1 MQADKLKSKV
11 NTGESGF
18 HVLPDYY
25 NITVSTKKTYD
36 EKSLSIGITGHPCNH
51 SGGGSVS
58 AASSV
63 DATAITQQDGQ
74 CTGVVKDGN
83 GEPVIGASVFVKG
96 TRNGAVTDLDGR
108 FSLTGVKR
116 GSALHISY
124 VGYNDKDVVWDGSA
138 LNVILTDNERS
149 LNEVVVVGFGTQ
161 KKANLTGAVATIDA
175 KNLVSRPVNSA
186 VDAMQGMIPG
196 MNFSI
201 GSGGGALNSN
211 TRYNIRGTG
220 TIGAGSSVAPLVLID
235 GMEGDLNAINPQ
247 DIDNIS
253 VLKDAASSSIYGS
266 RAAGGVILVT
276 TKSGKAGKT
285 TVNYNNN
292 FRFNSPEN
300 MPHQLDSYNW
310 ALYMNAASIN
320 AGSGT
325 WFSDNKLADI
335 KKAQSDPTMRTMFA
349 NAQGRWEIWDANDL
363 LPIANHDWLRT
374 CFGNGF
380 SQEHNVSV
388 NGGTDRVHYYFSGN
402 FLNRRGLLKYGTDKR
417 NRYTITS
424 KVDAQITN
432 WAKLT
437 YNMRFARTDYN
448 QPTMLDDLYYHNMCR
463 YWPIIPVYDPNGH
476 FVVTG
481 SNPGDLVNG
490 GDTREQTDVNS
501 HQLSL
506 QLTPLNGL
514 VINAEFN
521 YSITN
526 YNQHV
531 DWQTTYGYDVNN
543 VPYVFNNPNNAVKEY
558 ARKTNYFNPN
568 IYADYSFTLANDHH
582 FKVMAGYQSEELHQR
597 WIQGQ
602 QSGIIANLPTLHTTA
617 TNPSVDGKYDEWA
630 TMGVFGRLNYD
641 YQSRYLVEG
650 NLRYDG
656 TSRFLKDNRW
666 VWSPSFSLG
675 WNIARE
681 NFWKPIEQYINLL
694 KFRFSWGKLGNQN
707 TDSWYPFYST
717 VGYSNQA
724 GTWLVGGKKQNISSM
739 PALVSSTLTW
749 EKNRTINYGV
759 DWGAF
764 NNRLTGSF
772 ELFSRKTY
780 DMVGP
785 APELPAILGTDAP
798 KVNNLDMISRGFD
811 LQISWRDRIK
821 DFNYGVILTM
831 TDGRVKIDKYPN
843 PSKTLSMY
851 YKGAY
856 LGDIW
861 GYTTVGIAKTDEEM
875 AEHLKKAD
883 QSAIGSNWAAGD
895 IMYADLDGDGKVNGG
910 EGTADKSGDRRI
922 IGNSTPRYN
931 FGLNLTAAWKGFD
944 LKVFFQGT
952 LKRDYAPGASDA
964 VFWGAC
970 GIGKWQATGF
980 KQHLDFFRSDPND
993 PLGQNLDSYYPRAN
1007 WNGGRNNQTQTKYL
1021 QNAAYCRLKN
1031 LTIGYTIPQNITRR
1045 FYVQNLRV
1053 FFSAENLFTI
1063 TSFTKLGD
1071 PEIIDASGWGFSKA
1085 YPLTRNFAF
1094 GLSVTL

>member
-1 MQADKLKSKV
+1 MSKSFYQVKMLALCSTLFLGGAFAVPSVATVV
-11 NTGESGF
+11 N
-18 HVLPDYY
+18 
-25 NITVSTKKTYD
+25 VS
-36 EKSLSIGITGHPCNH
+36 
-51 SGGGSVS
+51 
-58 AASSV
+58 
-63 DATAITQQDGQ
+63 QQNGQ
-74 CTGVVKDGN
+74 CTGVVKDAS
-83 GEPVIGASVFVKG
+83 GEPVIGATVVVKG
-96 TRNGAVTDLDGR
+96 QRGGAVTDIDGR
-108 FSLTGVKR
+108 FVLSGVKK
-116 GSALHISY
+116 GSVIHITSI
-124 VGYNDKDVVWDGSA
+124 GFAEKDVVWNGGSVDVVMA
-138 LNVILTDNERS
+138 EDDKS

-161 KKANLTGAVATIDA
+161 KKVNLTGAVATIDS
-175 KNLVSRPVNSA
+175 KDLVSRPVNSVA
-186 VDAMQGMIPG
+186 DAMQGMIPG

-220 TIGAGSSVAPLVLID
+220 TIGAGSSVSPLVLID
-235 GMEGDLNAINPQ
+235 GMEGNLESVNPQ

-300 MPHQLDSYNW
+300 MPHMLDSYRW

-320 AGSGT
+320 GGSGT
-325 WFSDNKLADI
+325 WFSKEKLEQI
-335 KKAQSDPTMRTMFA
+335 KMAQSDPTMQTMFA
-349 NAQGRWEIWDANDL
+349 NPQGRWEIWDVNSL
-363 LPIANHDWLRT
+363 LPIANREWLRT
-374 CFGNGF
+374 TFGNGF

-388 NGGTDRVHYYFSGN
+388 NGGNERLRYYFSGN
-402 FLNRRGLLKYGTDKR
+402 FLQRKGLLKYGTDKR
-417 NRYTITS
+417 NRYTVTS
-424 KVDAQITN
+424 KVDAQITS
-432 WAKLT
+432 WAKLS
-437 YNMRFARTDYN
+437 YNMRFARTDYK
-448 QPTMLDDLYYHNMCR
+448 QPTMMNGLYYHNMCR
-463 YWPIIPVYDPNGH
+463 YWPIIPMYDPDGH

-481 SNPGDLVNG
+481 SNPGDLING
-490 GDTREQTDVNS
+490 GVTNDQTDVNS
-501 HQLSL
+501 HQLVL
-506 QLTPLNGL
+506 QLTPLKGL
-514 VINAEFN
+514 VINAELN

-531 DWQTTYGYDVNN
+531 DWQTTYGYDTNN
-543 VPYVFNNPNNAVKEY
+543 VPFVFNNPNNAVKEY
-558 ARKTNYFNPN
+558 AKKNNYFNPN
-568 IYADYSFTLANDHH
+568 IWAEYSFTLFNDHN
-582 FKVMAGYQSEELHQR
+582 FKIMGGYQSEEMRQR
-597 WIQGQ
+597 WFQGQ
-602 QSGIIANLPTLHTTA
+602 QFGIIANLPTLHTTA
-617 TNPSVDGKYDEWA
+617 TKPSVDGKNDEWA
-630 TMGVFGRLNYD
+630 TMGMFGRLNYD
-641 YQSRYLVEG
+641 YQGKYLVEG
-650 NLRYDG
+650 SLRYDG
-656 TSRFLKDNRW
+656 SSRFLRDNRW

-681 NFWKPIEQYINLL
+681 NFWKPIEQYVNLL

-717 VGYSNQA
+717 MGYSNQA
-724 GTWLVGGKKQNISSM
+724 GQWLVNGTKQNIASM

-749 EKNRTINYGV
+749 EKNRTTNFGI

-764 NNRLTGSF
+764 NNRLTGTL
-772 ELFSRKTY
+772 ELFTRKTY

-785 APELPAILGTDAP
+785 APELPAILGASAP
-798 KVNNLDMISRGFD
+798 KVNNLDMTSRGFD

-821 DFNYGVILTM
+821 DFNYGVSLTM
-831 TDGRVKIDKYPN
+831 TDSRIKIDKYPN
-843 PSKTLSMY
+843 PSKTLSQTY

-883 QSAIGSNWAAGD
+883 QSALGSGWAAGD

-910 EGTADKSGDRRI
+910 EGTADKPGDKRI

-952 LKRDYAPGASDA
+952 LKRDYAPGSGDA
-964 VFWGAC
+964 VFWGAG

-980 KQHLDFFRSDPND
+980 EQHLDYFRNDPND
-993 PLGQNLDSYYPRAN
+993 PLGLNLDSYYPRAN
-1007 WNGGRNNQTQTKYL
+1007 WNGNRNNQVQTRYL

-1063 TSFTKLGD
+1063 TSFTDLGD
-1071 PEIIDASGWGFSKA
+1071 PEIIDAGGWGFSKT
-1085 YPLTRNFAF
+1085 YPLTKNFAF
-1094 GLSVTL
+1094 GVSVTL

>member
-1 MQADKLKSKV
+1 MMKSHYQLGLLAILA
-11 NTGESGF
+11 T
-18 HVLPDYY
+18 
-25 NITVSTKKTYD
+25 IA
-36 EKSLSIGITGHPCNH
+36 
-51 SGGGSVS
+51 GGGSVS

-96 TRNGAVTDLDGR
+96 THNGAVTDLDGR

-124 VGYNDKDVVWDGSA
+124 VGYNDRDVVWDGSA
-138 LNVILTDNERS
+138 LNVILTDNEQS

-161 KKANLTGAVATIDA
+161 KKADLTGSVATIDA

-335 KKAQSDPTMRTMFA
+335 KKAQSDRTMRTMFA

-641 YQSRYLVEG
+641 YQGRYLVEG

-798 KVNNLDMISRGFD
+798 KVNNLDMTSRGFD

>member
-1 MQADKLKSKV
+1 MMKSHYQLGLLAILA
-11 NTGESGF
+11 T
-18 HVLPDYY
+18 
-25 NITVSTKKTYD
+25 IA
-36 EKSLSIGITGHPCNH
+36 
-51 SGGGSVS
+51 GGGSVS

-641 YQSRYLVEG
+641 YQGRYLVEG

-798 KVNNLDMISRGFD
+798 KVNNLDMTSRGFD

>member
-1 MQADKLKSKV
+1 MSKNFYQV
-11 NTGESGF
+11 R
-18 HVLPDYY
+18 LLALC
-25 NITVSTKKTYD
+25 ST
-36 EKSLSIGITGHPCNH
+36 LFL
-51 SGGGSVS
+51 GGVTLAVPSRAEV
-58 AASSV
+58 AKV
-63 DATAITQQDGQ
+63 DQQNGQ
-74 CTGVVKDGN
+74 CTGIVKDAS
-83 GEPVIGASVFVKG
+83 GEPIIGATVMVKG
-96 TRNGAVTDLDGR
+96 QRSGAITDVDGR
-108 FSLTGVKR
+108 FTLNGVKK
-116 GSALHISY
+116 GSVIHITSI
-124 VGYNDKDVVWDGSA
+124 GMADQDVVWNGSS
-138 LNVILTDNERS
+138 LNVVMSENENA

-161 KKANLTGAVATIDA
+161 KKVNLTGAVATIDS
-175 KNLVSRPVNSA
+175 KDLVSRPVNS
-186 VDAMQGMIPG
+186 VTDAMQGMIPG

-220 TIGAGSSVAPLVLID
+220 TIGAGSSVTPLILID
-235 GMEGDLNAINPQ
+235 GMEGDLESINPQ

-285 TVNYNNN
+285 TINYNNN

-300 MPHQLDSYNW
+300 MPHQMDSYTW

-320 AGSGT
+320 AGSGV
-325 WFSDNKLADI
+325 WFSDDKLAQI
-335 KKAQSDPTMRTMFA
+335 KAAQSDPTMTTMFA
-349 NAQGRWEIWDANDL
+349 NAQGRWEIWDNNDL
-363 LPIANHDWLRT
+363 LPIANRDWLRT

-388 NGGTDRVHYYFSGN
+388 NGGTERLRYYFSGN
-402 FLNRRGLLKYGTDKR
+402 FLQRDGLLKFGTDRR
-417 NRYTITS
+417 NRYTVTS

-432 WAKLT
+432 WAKLS
-437 YNMRFARTDYN
+437 YNMRFARTDYK
-448 QPTMLDDLYYHNMCR
+448 QPTMLDGLYYHNMCR
-463 YWPIIPVYDPNGH
+463 YWPIIPIYDPNGH
-476 FVVTG
+476 YVVTG
-481 SNPGDLVNG
+481 SNPGDLENG
-490 GDTREQTDVNS
+490 GLTNDQTDVNS
-501 HQLSL
+501 HQLVL
-506 QLTPLNGL
+506 QLTPIKGL
-514 VINAEFN
+514 VINAEMN

-543 VPYVFNNPNNAVKEY
+543 VAFVFNNPNNAVKEY
-558 ARKTNYFNPN
+558 AKKNNYFNPN
-568 IYADYSFTLANDHH
+568 IWAEYSFSLFDDHN
-582 FKVMAGYQSEELHQR
+582 FKIMGGYQSEEMRQR
-597 WIQGQ
+597 WFQGQ
-602 QSGIIANLPTLHTTA
+602 QFGIIANLPTLHTTA
-617 TNPSVDGKYDEWA
+617 SNPSVDGKNNEWA

-641 YQSRYLVEG
+641 YMGKYLFEG
-650 NLRYDG
+650 SLRYDG
-656 TSRFLKDNRW
+656 SSRFLRDHRW
-666 VWSPSFSLG
+666 NWSPSFSLG

-681 NFWKPIEQYINLL
+681 NFWKPIEKYVNLL

-717 VGYSNQA
+717 MVYSNLA
-724 GTWLVGGKKQNISSM
+724 GTWLVNGTKQNISSM
-739 PALVSSTLTW
+739 PALVSSSLTW
-749 EKNRTINYGV
+749 EKNRTINFGI

-764 NNRLTGSF
+764 NNRLTGTLEF
-772 ELFSRKTY
+772 FSRKTY

-785 APELPAILGTDAP
+785 APELPAILGTSAP
-798 KVNNLDMISRGFD
+798 KVNNLDMTSRGFD

-821 DFNYGVILTM
+821 DFDYGVMLTM
-831 TDGRVKIDKYPN
+831 TDSRVKIDKYPN
-843 PSKTLSMY
+843 PSKTLSQTY
-851 YKGAY
+851 YKVAY

-875 AEHLKKAD
+875 AEHLKTAD
-883 QSAIGSNWAAGD
+883 QSALGSNWAAGD

-910 EGTADKSGDRRI
+910 EGTADKPGDRKI

-952 LKRDYAPGASDA
+952 LKRDYAPGSGDA
-964 VFWGAC
+964 VFWGAS

-980 KQHLDFFRSDPND
+980 EDHLDYFRNDPND
-993 PLGQNLDSYYPRAN
+993 PLGVNLDSYYPRPN
-1007 WNGGRNNQTQTKYL
+1007 WNGGRNNQVQTKYL
-1021 QNAAYCRLKN
+1021 QNAAFCRLKN

-1063 TSFTKLGD
+1063 TSFTGLGD
-1071 PEIIDASGWGFSKA
+1071 PEIIDAGGWGFSKT
-1085 YPLTRNFAF
+1085 YPLTKNFAF
-1094 GLSVTL
+1094 GVSVTL

>member
-1 MQADKLKSKV
+1 MMKSHYQLGLLAILA
-11 NTGESGF
+11 T
-18 HVLPDYY
+18 
-25 NITVSTKKTYD
+25 IA
-36 EKSLSIGITGHPCNH
+36 
-51 SGGGSVS
+51 GGGSVS

-63 DATAITQQDGQ
+63 DAISITQQDGQ

-798 KVNNLDMISRGFD
+798 KVNNLDMTSRGFD

>member
-1 MQADKLKSKV
+1 M
-11 NTGESGF
+11 
-18 HVLPDYY
+18 
-25 NITVSTKKTYD
+25 
-36 EKSLSIGITGHPCNH
+36 
-51 SGGGSVS
+51 
-58 AASSV
+58 
-63 DATAITQQDGQ
+63 
-74 CTGVVKDGN
+74 
-83 GEPVIGASVFVKG
+83 VKG
-96 TRNGAVTDLDGR
+96 QRGGTITDIDGR
-108 FSLTGVKR
+108 FVLSGVKK
-116 GSALHISY
+116 GSVLHITSI
-124 VGYNDKDVVWDGSA
+124 GFADKDVVWNDAPVSVVMA
-138 LNVILTDNERS
+138 VDEKS

-161 KKANLTGAVATIDA
+161 KKVNLTGAVATIGA
-175 KNLVSRPVNSA
+175 KDLVSRPVNS
-186 VDAMQGMIPG
+186 VTDAMQGMIPG

-201 GSGGGALNSN
+201 GTGGGALNSN

-220 TIGAGSSVAPLVLID
+220 TIGAGSSVTPLVLID
-235 GMEGDLNAINPQ
+235 GMEGNLESVNPQ

-253 VLKDAASSSIYGS
+253 VLKDAASSAIYGS

-300 MPHQLDSYNW
+300 MPQQLDSYRW

-320 AGSGT
+320 GGSGT
-325 WFSDNKLADI
+325 WFSKEKLEQI
-335 KKAQSDPTMRTMFA
+335 KLAQSDPTMQTMFA
-349 NAQGRWEIWDANDL
+349 NPQGRWEIWDVNSL
-363 LPIANHDWLRT
+363 LPIANRDWLRST
-374 CFGNGF
+374 FGNGF

-388 NGGTDRVHYYFSGN
+388 NGGNERLRYYFSGN
-402 FLNRRGLLKYGTDKR
+402 FLQRDGLLKYGTDKR
-417 NRYTITS
+417 SRYTVTS
-424 KVDAQITN
+424 KVDAQITS
-432 WAKLT
+432 WAKLS
-437 YNMRFARTDYN
+437 YNMRFARTDYE
-448 QPTMLDDLYYHNMCR
+448 QPTMLDGLYYHNMCR
-463 YWPIIPVYDPNGH
+463 YWPIIPMYDPDGH

-490 GDTREQTDVNS
+490 GVTNDQTDVNS
-501 HQLSL
+501 HQLVL
-506 QLTPLNGL
+506 QLTPIKGL
-514 VINAEFN
+514 VINAELN

-531 DWQTTYGYDVNN
+531 DWQTTYGYDTNN
-543 VPYVFNNPNNAVKEY
+543 VPFVFNNSNNAVKEY
-558 ARKTNYFNPN
+558 AKKNNYFNPN
-568 IYADYSFTLANDHH
+568 IWAEYSFTLFNDHN
-582 FKVMAGYQSEELHQR
+582 FKIMGGYQSEEMRQR
-597 WIQGQ
+597 WFQGQ
-602 QSGIIANLPTLHTTA
+602 QFGIIANLPTLHTTA
-617 TNPSVDGKYDEWA
+617 LKPTVDGKNDEWA
-630 TMGVFGRLNYD
+630 TMGMFGRLNYD
-641 YQSRYLVEG
+641 YQGKYLVEG
-650 NLRYDG
+650 SLRYDG
-656 TSRFLKDNRW
+656 SSRFLRDNRW

-681 NFWKPIEQYINLL
+681 SFWKPIEQYVNLL

-717 VGYSNQA
+717 MGYSNQA
-724 GTWLVGGKKQNISSM
+724 GEWLVNGTKPNISSM

-749 EKNRTINYGV
+749 EKNRTTNFGI

-764 NNRLTGSF
+764 NNRLTGTL
-772 ELFSRKTY
+772 ELFTRKTY

-785 APELPAILGTDAP
+785 APELPAILGTSAP
-798 KVNNLDMISRGFD
+798 KVNNLDMTSRGFD

-821 DFNYGVILTM
+821 DFDYGVSLTM
-831 TDGRVKIDKYPN
+831 TDSRIKIDKYPN
-843 PSKTLSMY
+843 PSKTISQTY
-851 YKGAY
+851 YQGAY

-883 QSAIGSNWAAGD
+883 QSALGSNWAAGD

-910 EGTADKSGDRRI
+910 EGTADKPGDKRI

-952 LKRDYAPGASDA
+952 LKRDYAPGSGDA
-964 VFWGAC
+964 VFWGAS

-980 KQHLDFFRSDPND
+980 EQHLDYFRDDPKD
-993 PLGQNLDSYYPRAN
+993 PLGLNLDSYYPRAN
-1007 WNGGRNNQTQTKYL
+1007 WTGWRNNQVQTKYL

-1071 PEIIDASGWGFSKA
+1071 PEIIDANNPWGFSKT
-1085 YPLTRNFAF
+1085 YPLTKNFAF

>member
-1 MQADKLKSKV
+1 MKSHYQLGLLAILA
-11 NTGESGF
+11 T
-18 HVLPDYY
+18 
-25 NITVSTKKTYD
+25 IA
-36 EKSLSIGITGHPCNH
+36 
-51 SGGGSVS
+51 GGGSVS

-641 YQSRYLVEG
+641 YQGRYLVEG

-798 KVNNLDMISRGFD
+798 KVNNLDMTSRGFD

-821 DFNYGVILTM
+821 GFNYGVILTM

-895 IMYADLDGDGKVNGG
+895 IMYADLDGDRKVNGG
-910 EGTADKSGDRRI
+910 EGTADKPGDRRI

-1031 LTIGYTIPQNITRR
+1031 LTIGYTIPQNITRH

>member
-1 MQADKLKSKV
+1 M
-11 NTGESGF
+11 
-18 HVLPDYY
+18 
-25 NITVSTKKTYD
+25 
-36 EKSLSIGITGHPCNH
+36 
-51 SGGGSVS
+51 
-58 AASSV
+58 
-63 DATAITQQDGQ
+63 DAISITQQDGQ

-285 TVNYNNN
+285 IVNYNNN

-325 WFSDNKLADI
+325 WFSDNKLVDI

-641 YQSRYLVEG
+641 YQGRYLVEG

-656 TSRFLKDNRW
+656 TSRFFKDNRW

-798 KVNNLDMISRGFD
+798 KVNNLDMTSRGFD

-861 GYTTVGIAKTDEEM
+861 GYTTMGIAKTDEEM

-910 EGTADKSGDRRI
+910 EGTADKPGDRRI

>member
-1 MQADKLKSKV
+1 MMKSHYQLGLLAILA
-11 NTGESGF
+11 T
-18 HVLPDYY
+18 
-25 NITVSTKKTYD
+25 IA
-36 EKSLSIGITGHPCNH
+36 
-51 SGGGSVS
+51 GGGSVS

-63 DATAITQQDGQ
+63 DAISITQQDGQ

-175 KNLVSRPVNSA
+175 KNLVSRPINSA

-641 YQSRYLVEG
+641 YQGRYLVEG

-798 KVNNLDMISRGFD
+798 KVNNLDMTSRGFD

-1031 LTIGYTIPQNITRR
+1031 LTIGYTIPQDITRR

>member
-1 MQADKLKSKV
+1 MQ
-11 NTGESGF
+11 
-18 HVLPDYY
+18 P
-25 NITVSTKKTYD
+25 
-36 EKSLSIGITGHPCNH
+36 
-51 SGGGSVS
+51 GGGSVS

-63 DATAITQQDGQ
+63 DAISITQQDGQ

-108 FSLTGVKR
+108 FSLTGIKR

-175 KNLVSRPVNSA
+175 KNLVSRPINSA

-641 YQSRYLVEG
+641 YQGRYLVEG

-798 KVNNLDMISRGFD
+798 KVNNLDMTSRGFD

-910 EGTADKSGDRRI
+910 EGTADKPGDRRI

-1007 WNGGRNNQTQTKYL
+1007 WNGSRNNQTQTKYL

>member
-1 MQADKLKSKV
+1 MMKSHYQLGLLAILA
-11 NTGESGF
+11 T
-18 HVLPDYY
+18 
-25 NITVSTKKTYD
+25 IA
-36 EKSLSIGITGHPCNH
+36 
-51 SGGGSVS
+51 GGGSVS

-124 VGYNDKDVVWDGSA
+124 VGYNDRDVVWDGSA

-186 VDAMQGMIPG
+186 IDAMQGMIPG

-641 YQSRYLVEG
+641 YQGRYLVEG

-798 KVNNLDMISRGFD
+798 KVNNLDMTSRGFD

>member
-1 MQADKLKSKV
+1 MSKSFYQVKLLALCSTLFLGGVSFAIPSMASVV
-11 NTGESGF
+11 N
-18 HVLPDYY
+18 
-25 NITVSTKKTYD
+25 
-36 EKSLSIGITGHPCNH
+36 
-51 SGGGSVS
+51 
-58 AASSV
+58 V
-63 DATAITQQDGQ
+63 DQQTGQ
-74 CTGVVKDGN
+74 CTGVVKDAS
-83 GEPVIGASVFVKG
+83 GEPLIGATVVVKG
-96 TRNGAVTDLDGR
+96 QRGGTITDIDGR
-108 FSLTGVKR
+108 FVLSGVKK
-116 GSALHISY
+116 GSVLHITSI
-124 VGYNDKDVVWDGSA
+124 GFADKDVVWNDAPLSVVMA
-138 LNVILTDNERS
+138 VDEKS

-161 KKANLTGAVATIDA
+161 KKVNLTGAVATIGA
-175 KNLVSRPVNSA
+175 KDLVSRPVNS
-186 VDAMQGMIPG
+186 VTDAMQGMIPG

-220 TIGAGSSVAPLVLID
+220 TIGAGSSVTPLVLID
-235 GMEGDLNAINPQ
+235 GMEGNLESVNPQ

-253 VLKDAASSSIYGS
+253 VLKDAASSAIYGS

-300 MPHQLDSYNW
+300 MPQQLDSYRW

-320 AGSGT
+320 GGSGT
-325 WFSDNKLADI
+325 WFSKEKLEQI
-335 KKAQSDPTMRTMFA
+335 KLAQSDPTMQTMFA
-349 NAQGRWEIWDANDL
+349 NPQGRWEIWDVNSL
-363 LPIANHDWLRT
+363 LPIANCDWLRST
-374 CFGNGF
+374 FGNGF

-388 NGGTDRVHYYFSGN
+388 NGGNERLRYYFSGN
-402 FLNRRGLLKYGTDKR
+402 FLQRDGLLKYGTDKR
-417 NRYTITS
+417 SRYTVTS
-424 KVDAQITN
+424 KVDAQITS
-432 WAKLT
+432 WAKLS
-437 YNMRFARTDYN
+437 YNMRFARTDYE
-448 QPTMLDDLYYHNMCR
+448 QPTMMDGLYYHNMCR
-463 YWPIIPVYDPNGH
+463 YWPIIPMYDPDGH

-490 GDTREQTDVNS
+490 GVTNDQTDVNS
-501 HQLSL
+501 HQLVL
-506 QLTPLNGL
+506 QLTPVKGL
-514 VINAEFN
+514 VINAELN

-531 DWQTTYGYDVNN
+531 DWQTTYGYDTNN
-543 VPYVFNNPNNAVKEY
+543 VPFVFNNSNNAVKEY
-558 ARKTNYFNPN
+558 AKKNNYFNPN
-568 IYADYSFTLANDHH
+568 IWAEYSFTLFNDHN
-582 FKVMAGYQSEELHQR
+582 FKIMGGYQSEEMRQR
-597 WIQGQ
+597 WFQGQ
-602 QSGIIANLPTLHTTA
+602 QFGIIANLPTLHTTA
-617 TNPSVDGKYDEWA
+617 LKPTVDGKNDEWA
-630 TMGVFGRLNYD
+630 TMGMFGRLNYD
-641 YQSRYLVEG
+641 YQGKYLVEG
-650 NLRYDG
+650 SLRYDG
-656 TSRFLKDNRW
+656 SSRFLRDNRW

-681 NFWKPIEQYINLL
+681 SFWKPIEQYVNLL

-717 VGYSNQA
+717 MGYSNQA
-724 GTWLVGGKKQNISSM
+724 GEWLVNGTKPNISSM

-749 EKNRTINYGV
+749 EKNRTTNFGI

-764 NNRLTGSF
+764 NNRLTGTL

-785 APELPAILGTDAP
+785 APELPAILGTSAP
-798 KVNNLDMISRGFD
+798 KVNNLDMTSRGFD

-821 DFNYGVILTM
+821 DFDYGVSLTM
-831 TDGRVKIDKYPN
+831 TDSRIKIDKYPN
-843 PSKTLSMY
+843 PSKTISQTY
-851 YKGAY
+851 YQGAY

-883 QSAIGSNWAAGD
+883 QSALGSNWAAGD

-910 EGTADKSGDRRI
+910 EGTADKPGDKRI

-952 LKRDYAPGASDA
+952 LKRDYAPGSGDA
-964 VFWGAC
+964 VFWGAS
-970 GIGKWQATGF
+970 GISKWQATGF
-980 KQHLDFFRSDPND
+980 EQHLDYFRDDPKD
-993 PLGQNLDSYYPRAN
+993 PLGLNLDSYYPRAN
-1007 WNGGRNNQTQTKYL
+1007 WNGGRNNQVQTKYL

-1071 PEIIDASGWGFSKA
+1071 PEIIDANDAWGLSKT
-1085 YPLTRNFAF
+1085 YPLTKNFAF
-1094 GLSVTL
+1094 GVSVTL

>member
-1 MQADKLKSKV
+1 M
-11 NTGESGF
+11 
-18 HVLPDYY
+18 
-25 NITVSTKKTYD
+25 
-36 EKSLSIGITGHPCNH
+36 
-51 SGGGSVS
+51 
-58 AASSV
+58 
-63 DATAITQQDGQ
+63 DAISITQQDGQ

-161 KKANLTGAVATIDA
+161 KKADLTGSVATIDA

-463 YWPIIPVYDPNGH
+463 YWPIIPIYDPNGH

-641 YQSRYLVEG
+641 YQGRYLVEG

-798 KVNNLDMISRGFD
+798 KVNNLDMTSRGFD

-1031 LTIGYTIPQNITRR
+1031 LTIGYTIPQDITRR

>member
-1 MQADKLKSKV
+1 MMKSHYQLGLLAILA
-11 NTGESGF
+11 T
-18 HVLPDYY
+18 
-25 NITVSTKKTYD
+25 IA
-36 EKSLSIGITGHPCNH
+36 
-51 SGGGSVS
+51 GGGRVS

-63 DATAITQQDGQ
+63 DAISITQQDGQ

-161 KKANLTGAVATIDA
+161 KKADLTGSVATIDA

-641 YQSRYLVEG
+641 YQGRYLVEG

-798 KVNNLDMISRGFD
+798 KVNNLDMTSRGFD

-910 EGTADKSGDRRI
+910 EGTADKPGDRRI

>member
-1 MQADKLKSKV
+1 M
-11 NTGESGF
+11 
-18 HVLPDYY
+18 
-25 NITVSTKKTYD
+25 
-36 EKSLSIGITGHPCNH
+36 
-51 SGGGSVS
+51 
-58 AASSV
+58 

-531 DWQTTYGYDVNN
+531 DWQTTYGYDVNK

-641 YQSRYLVEG
+641 YQGRYLVEG

-798 KVNNLDMISRGFD
+798 KVNNLDMTSRGFD

>member
-1 MQADKLKSKV
+1 MMKSHYQLGLLAILA
-11 NTGESGF
+11 T
-18 HVLPDYY
+18 
-25 NITVSTKKTYD
+25 IA
-36 EKSLSIGITGHPCNH
+36 
-51 SGGGSVS
+51 GGGSVS

-63 DATAITQQDGQ
+63 DAISITQQDGQ

-175 KNLVSRPVNSA
+175 KNLVSRPINSA

-641 YQSRYLVEG
+641 YQGRYLVEG

-798 KVNNLDMISRGFD
+798 KVNNLDMTSRGFD

>member
-1 MQADKLKSKV
+1 M
-11 NTGESGF
+11 
-18 HVLPDYY
+18 
-25 NITVSTKKTYD
+25 
-36 EKSLSIGITGHPCNH
+36 
-51 SGGGSVS
+51 
-58 AASSV
+58 
-63 DATAITQQDGQ
+63 
-74 CTGVVKDGN
+74 
-83 GEPVIGASVFVKG
+83 VKG
-96 TRNGAVTDLDGR
+96 QRGGTITDIDGR
-108 FSLTGVKR
+108 FVLSGVKK
-116 GSALHISY
+116 GSVLHITSI
-124 VGYNDKDVVWDGSA
+124 GFADKDVVWNDAPVSVVMA
-138 LNVILTDNERS
+138 VDEKS

-161 KKANLTGAVATIDA
+161 KKVNLTGAVATIGA
-175 KNLVSRPVNSA
+175 KDLVSRPVNS
-186 VDAMQGMIPG
+186 VTDAMQGMIPG

-201 GSGGGALNSN
+201 GTGGGALNSN

-220 TIGAGSSVAPLVLID
+220 TIGAGSSVTPLVLID
-235 GMEGDLNAINPQ
+235 GMEGNLESVNPQ

-253 VLKDAASSSIYGS
+253 VLKDAASSAIYGS

-300 MPHQLDSYNW
+300 MPQQLDSYRW

-320 AGSGT
+320 GGSGT
-325 WFSDNKLADI
+325 WFSKEKLEQI
-335 KKAQSDPTMRTMFA
+335 KLAQSDPTMQTMFA
-349 NAQGRWEIWDANDL
+349 NPQGRWEIWDANDL
-363 LPIANHDWLRT
+363 LPIANRDWLRST
-374 CFGNGF
+374 FGNGF

-388 NGGTDRVHYYFSGN
+388 NGGNERLRYYFSGN
-402 FLNRRGLLKYGTDKR
+402 FLQRDGLLKYGTDKR
-417 NRYTITS
+417 SRYTVTS
-424 KVDAQITN
+424 KVDAQITS
-432 WAKLT
+432 WAKLS
-437 YNMRFARTDYN
+437 YNMRFARTDYE
-448 QPTMLDDLYYHNMCR
+448 QPTMLDGLYYHNMCR
-463 YWPIIPVYDPNGH
+463 YWPIIPMYDPDGH

-490 GDTREQTDVNS
+490 GVTNDQTDVNS
-501 HQLSL
+501 HQLVL
-506 QLTPLNGL
+506 QLTPIKGL
-514 VINAEFN
+514 VINAELN

-531 DWQTTYGYDVNN
+531 DWQTTYGYDTNN
-543 VPYVFNNPNNAVKEY
+543 VPFVFNNSNNAVKEY
-558 ARKTNYFNPN
+558 AKKNNYFNPN
-568 IYADYSFTLANDHH
+568 IWAEYSFTLFNDHN
-582 FKVMAGYQSEELHQR
+582 FKIMGGYQSEEMRQR
-597 WIQGQ
+597 WFQGQ
-602 QSGIIANLPTLHTTA
+602 QFGIIANLPTLHTTA
-617 TNPSVDGKYDEWA
+617 LKPTVDGKNDEWA
-630 TMGVFGRLNYD
+630 TMGMFGRLNYD
-641 YQSRYLVEG
+641 YQGKYLVEG
-650 NLRYDG
+650 SLRYDG
-656 TSRFLKDNRW
+656 SSRFLRDNRW

-681 NFWKPIEQYINLL
+681 SFWKPIEQYVNLL

-717 VGYSNQA
+717 MGYSNQA
-724 GTWLVGGKKQNISSM
+724 YEWLVNGTKPNISSM

-749 EKNRTINYGV
+749 EKNRTTNFGI

-764 NNRLTGSF
+764 NNRLTGTL
-772 ELFSRKTY
+772 ELFTRKTY

-785 APELPAILGTDAP
+785 APELPAILGTSAP
-798 KVNNLDMISRGFD
+798 KVNNLDMTSRGFD

-821 DFNYGVILTM
+821 DFDYGVSLTM
-831 TDGRVKIDKYPN
+831 TDSRIKIDKYPN
-843 PSKTLSMY
+843 PSKTISQTY
-851 YKGAY
+851 YQGAY

-883 QSAIGSNWAAGD
+883 QSALGSNWAAGD

-910 EGTADKSGDRRI
+910 EGTADKPGDKRI

-952 LKRDYAPGASDA
+952 LKRDYAPGSGDA
-964 VFWGAC
+964 VFWGAS

-980 KQHLDFFRSDPND
+980 EQHLDYFRDDPKD
-993 PLGQNLDSYYPRAN
+993 PLGLNLDSYYPRAN
-1007 WNGGRNNQTQTKYL
+1007 WTGWRNNQVQTKYL

-1071 PEIIDASGWGFSKA
+1071 PEIIDANNPWGFSKT
-1085 YPLTRNFAF
+1085 YPLTKNFAF

>member
-1 MQADKLKSKV
+1 MMKSHYQLGLLAILA
-11 NTGESGF
+11 T
-18 HVLPDYY
+18 
-25 NITVSTKKTYD
+25 IA
-36 EKSLSIGITGHPCNH
+36 
-51 SGGGSVS
+51 GGSVS

-124 VGYNDKDVVWDGSA
+124 VGYNDRDVVWDGSA
-138 LNVILTDNERS
+138 LNVILTDNEQS

-161 KKANLTGAVATIDA
+161 KKADLTGSVATIDA

-374 CFGNGF
+374 CFDNGF

-641 YQSRYLVEG
+641 YQGRYLVEG

-798 KVNNLDMISRGFD
+798 KVNNLDMTSRGFD

-910 EGTADKSGDRRI
+910 EGTADKPGDRRI

-1007 WNGGRNNQTQTKYL
+1007 WNSGRNNQTQTKYL

>member
-161 KKANLTGAVATIDA
+161 KKADLTGSVATIDA

-641 YQSRYLVEG
+641 YQGRYLVEG

-780 DMVGP
+780 DMIGP

-798 KVNNLDMISRGFD
+798 KVNNLDMTSRGFD

-895 IMYADLDGDGKVNGG
+895 IMYADLDGDRKVNGG
-910 EGTADKSGDRRI
+910 EGTADKPGDRRI

-1007 WNGGRNNQTQTKYL
+1007 WNSGRNNQTQTKYL

>member
-1 MQADKLKSKV
+1 M
-11 NTGESGF
+11 
-18 HVLPDYY
+18 
-25 NITVSTKKTYD
+25 
-36 EKSLSIGITGHPCNH
+36 
-51 SGGGSVS
+51 
-58 AASSV
+58 
-63 DATAITQQDGQ
+63 
-74 CTGVVKDGN
+74 
-83 GEPVIGASVFVKG
+83 VKG
-96 TRNGAVTDLDGR
+96 QRGGTITDIDGR
-108 FSLTGVKR
+108 FVLSGVKK
-116 GSALHISY
+116 GSVLHITSI
-124 VGYNDKDVVWDGSA
+124 GFADKDVVWNDAPVSVVMA
-138 LNVILTDNERS
+138 VDEKS

-161 KKANLTGAVATIDA
+161 KKVNLTGAVATIGA
-175 KNLVSRPVNSA
+175 KDLVSRPVNS
-186 VDAMQGMIPG
+186 VTDAMQGMIPG

-201 GSGGGALNSN
+201 GTGGGALNSN

-220 TIGAGSSVAPLVLID
+220 TIGAGSSVTPLVLID
-235 GMEGDLNAINPQ
+235 GMEGNLESVNPQ

-253 VLKDAASSSIYGS
+253 VLKDAASSAIYGS

-300 MPHQLDSYNW
+300 MPQQLDSYRW

-320 AGSGT
+320 GGSGT
-325 WFSDNKLADI
+325 WFSKEKLEQI
-335 KKAQSDPTMRTMFA
+335 KLAQSDPTMQTMFA
-349 NAQGRWEIWDANDL
+349 NPQGRWEIWDVNSL
-363 LPIANHDWLRT
+363 LPIANRDWLRST
-374 CFGNGF
+374 FGNGF

-388 NGGTDRVHYYFSGN
+388 NGGNERLRYYFSGN
-402 FLNRRGLLKYGTDKR
+402 FLQRDGLLKYGTDKR
-417 NRYTITS
+417 SRYTVTS
-424 KVDAQITN
+424 KVDAQITS
-432 WAKLT
+432 WAKLS
-437 YNMRFARTDYN
+437 YNMRFARTDYE
-448 QPTMLDDLYYHNMCR
+448 QPTMLDGLYYHNMCR
-463 YWPIIPVYDPNGH
+463 YWPIIPMYDPDGH

-490 GDTREQTDVNS
+490 GVTNDQTDVNS
-501 HQLSL
+501 HQLVL
-506 QLTPLNGL
+506 QLTPIKGL
-514 VINAEFN
+514 VINAELN

-531 DWQTTYGYDVNN
+531 DWQTTYGYDTNN
-543 VPYVFNNPNNAVKEY
+543 VPFVFNNSNNAVKEY
-558 ARKTNYFNPN
+558 AKKNNYFNPN
-568 IYADYSFTLANDHH
+568 IWAEYSFTLFNDHN
-582 FKVMAGYQSEELHQR
+582 FKIMGGYQSEEMRQR
-597 WIQGQ
+597 WFQGQ
-602 QSGIIANLPTLHTTA
+602 QFGIIANLPTLHTTA
-617 TNPSVDGKYDEWA
+617 LKPTVDGKNDEWA
-630 TMGVFGRLNYD
+630 TMGMFGRLNYD
-641 YQSRYLVEG
+641 YQGKYLVEG
-650 NLRYDG
+650 SLRYDG
-656 TSRFLKDNRW
+656 SSRFLRDNRW

-681 NFWKPIEQYINLL
+681 SFWKPIEQYVNLL

-717 VGYSNQA
+717 MGYSNQA
-724 GTWLVGGKKQNISSM
+724 GAWLVNGTKPNISSM

-749 EKNRTINYGV
+749 EKNRTTNFGI

-764 NNRLTGSF
+764 NNRLTGTL
-772 ELFSRKTY
+772 ELFTRKTY

-785 APELPAILGTDAP
+785 APELPAILGTSAP
-798 KVNNLDMISRGFD
+798 KVNNLDMTSRGFD

-821 DFNYGVILTM
+821 DFDYGVSLTM
-831 TDGRVKIDKYPN
+831 TDSRIKIDKYPN
-843 PSKTLSMY
+843 PSKTISQTY
-851 YKGAY
+851 YQGAY

-883 QSAIGSNWAAGD
+883 QSALGSNWAAGD

-910 EGTADKSGDRRI
+910 EGTADKPGDKRI

-952 LKRDYAPGASDA
+952 LKRDYAPGSGDA
-964 VFWGAC
+964 VFWGAS

-980 KQHLDFFRSDPND
+980 EQHLDYFRDDPKD
-993 PLGQNLDSYYPRAN
+993 PLGLNLDSYYPRAN
-1007 WNGGRNNQTQTKYL
+1007 WTGWRNNQVQTKYL

-1071 PEIIDASGWGFSKA
+1071 PEIIDANNPWGFSKT
-1085 YPLTRNFAF
+1085 YPLTKNFAF

>member
-1 MQADKLKSKV
+1 MSKSFYQVKMLALCSTLFLGGVSFAIPSMASVV
-11 NTGESGF
+11 N
-18 HVLPDYY
+18 
-25 NITVSTKKTYD
+25 
-36 EKSLSIGITGHPCNH
+36 
-51 SGGGSVS
+51 
-58 AASSV
+58 V
-63 DATAITQQDGQ
+63 DQQTGQ
-74 CTGVVKDGN
+74 CTGVVKDAS
-83 GEPVIGASVFVKG
+83 GEPLIGATVVVKG
-96 TRNGAVTDLDGR
+96 QRGGTITDIDGR
-108 FSLTGVKR
+108 FVLSGVKK
-116 GSALHISY
+116 GSVLHITSI
-124 VGYNDKDVVWDGSA
+124 GFADKDVVWNDAPLSVVMA
-138 LNVILTDNERS
+138 VDEKS

-161 KKANLTGAVATIDA
+161 KKVNLTGAVATIGA
-175 KNLVSRPVNSA
+175 KDLVSRPVNS
-186 VDAMQGMIPG
+186 VTDAMQGMIPG

-220 TIGAGSSVAPLVLID
+220 TIGAGSSVTPLVLID
-235 GMEGDLNAINPQ
+235 GMEGNLESVNPQ

-253 VLKDAASSSIYGS
+253 VLKDAASSAIYGS

-300 MPHQLDSYNW
+300 MPHQLDSYRW

-320 AGSGT
+320 GGSGT
-325 WFSDNKLADI
+325 WFSKEKLEQI
-335 KKAQSDPTMRTMFA
+335 KLAQSDPTMQTMFA
-349 NAQGRWEIWDANDL
+349 NPQGRWEIWDVNSL
-363 LPIANHDWLRT
+363 LPIANRDWLRST
-374 CFGNGF
+374 FGNGF

-388 NGGTDRVHYYFSGN
+388 NGGNERLRYYFSGN
-402 FLNRRGLLKYGTDKR
+402 FLQRDGLLKYGTDKR
-417 NRYTITS
+417 NRYTVTS
-424 KVDAQITN
+424 KVDAQITS
-432 WAKLT
+432 WAKLS
-437 YNMRFARTDYN
+437 YNMRFARTDYE
-448 QPTMLDDLYYHNMCR
+448 QPTMMDGLYYHNMCR
-463 YWPIIPVYDPNGH
+463 YWPIIPMYDPDGH

-490 GDTREQTDVNS
+490 GVTNDQTDVNS
-501 HQLSL
+501 HQLVL
-506 QLTPLNGL
+506 QLTPIKGL
-514 VINAEFN
+514 VINAELN

-531 DWQTTYGYDVNN
+531 DWQTTYGYDTNN
-543 VPYVFNNPNNAVKEY
+543 VPFVFNNSNNAVKEY
-558 ARKTNYFNPN
+558 AKKNNYFNPN
-568 IYADYSFTLANDHH
+568 IWAEYSFTLFNDHN
-582 FKVMAGYQSEELHQR
+582 FKIMGGYQSEEMRQR
-597 WIQGQ
+597 WFQGQ
-602 QSGIIANLPTLHTTA
+602 QFGIIANLPTLHTTA
-617 TNPSVDGKYDEWA
+617 LKPTVDGKNDEWA

-641 YQSRYLVEG
+641 YQGKYLVEG
-650 NLRYDG
+650 SLRYDG
-656 TSRFLKDNRW
+656 SSRFLRDNRW

-681 NFWKPIEQYINLL
+681 SFWKPIEQYVNLL

-717 VGYSNQA
+717 MGYSNQK
-724 GTWLVGGKKQNISSM
+724 GEWLVNGTKPNIASM

-749 EKNRTINYGV
+749 EKNRTTNFGI

-764 NNRLTGSF
+764 NNRLTGTL

-785 APELPAILGTDAP
+785 APELPAILGTSAP
-798 KVNNLDMISRGFD
+798 KVNNLDMTSRGFD

-821 DFNYGVILTM
+821 DFDYGVSLTM
-831 TDGRVKIDKYPN
+831 TDSRIKIDKYPN
-843 PSKTLSMY
+843 PSKTISQTY
-851 YKGAY
+851 YQGAY

-875 AEHLKKAD
+875 ADHLKKAD
-883 QSAIGSNWAAGD
+883 QSALGSNWAAGD

-910 EGTADKSGDRRI
+910 EGTADKPGDKRI

-952 LKRDYAPGASDA
+952 LKRDYAPGSGDA
-964 VFWGAC
+964 VFWGAG

-980 KQHLDFFRSDPND
+980 EQHLDYFRNDPND
-993 PLGQNLDSYYPRAN
+993 PLGLNLDSYYPRAN
-1007 WNGGRNNQTQTKYL
+1007 WNGGRNNQVQTKYL

-1071 PEIIDASGWGFSKA
+1071 PEIIDAGGWGFSKT
-1085 YPLTRNFAF
+1085 YPLTKNFAF

>member
-1 MQADKLKSKV
+1 MSKSFYQVKMLALYSTLFLGGVSFAIPSMASVV
-11 NTGESGF
+11 N
-18 HVLPDYY
+18 
-25 NITVSTKKTYD
+25 
-36 EKSLSIGITGHPCNH
+36 
-51 SGGGSVS
+51 
-58 AASSV
+58 V
-63 DATAITQQDGQ
+63 DQQTGQ
-74 CTGVVKDGN
+74 CTGVVKDAS
-83 GEPVIGASVFVKG
+83 GEPLIGATVVVKG
-96 TRNGAVTDLDGR
+96 QRGGTITDIDGR
-108 FSLTGVKR
+108 FVLSGVKK
-116 GSALHISY
+116 GSVLHITSI
-124 VGYNDKDVVWDGSA
+124 GFADKDVVWNDAPLSVVMA
-138 LNVILTDNERS
+138 VDEKS

-161 KKANLTGAVATIDA
+161 KKVNLTGAVATIGA
-175 KNLVSRPVNSA
+175 KDLVSRPVNS
-186 VDAMQGMIPG
+186 VTDAMQGMIPG

-220 TIGAGSSVAPLVLID
+220 TIGAGSSVTPLVLID
-235 GMEGDLNAINPQ
+235 GMEGNLESVNPQ

-253 VLKDAASSSIYGS
+253 VLKDAASSAIYGS

-300 MPHQLDSYNW
+300 MPHQLDSYRW

-325 WFSDNKLADI
+325 WFSENKLEQI
-335 KKAQSDPTMRTMFA
+335 KKAQSDPTMQTMFA
-349 NAQGRWEIWDANDL
+349 NPQGRWEIWDANDL
-363 LPIANHDWLRT
+363 LPIANRDWLRT
-374 CFGNGF
+374 TFGNGF

-388 NGGTDRVHYYFSGN
+388 NGGNERLRYYFSGN
-402 FLNRRGLLKYGTDKR
+402 FLQRDGLLKYGTDKR
-417 NRYTITS
+417 SRYTVTS
-424 KVDAQITN
+424 KVDAQITS
-432 WAKLT
+432 WAKLS
-437 YNMRFARTDYN
+437 YNMRFARTDYE
-448 QPTMLDDLYYHNMCR
+448 QPTMMDGLYYHNMCR
-463 YWPIIPVYDPNGH
+463 YWPIIPMYDPNGH
-476 FVVTG
+476 FVVTD

-490 GDTREQTDVNS
+490 GVTNDQTDVNS
-501 HQLSL
+501 HQLVL
-506 QLTPLNGL
+506 QLTPVKGL
-514 VINAEFN
+514 VINAELN

-526 YNQHV
+526 YNQHT
-531 DWQTTYGYDVNN
+531 DWLTTYGYDVNN
-543 VPYVFNNPNNAVKEY
+543 VPFVFNNPNNAVKEY
-558 ARKTNYFNPN
+558 ASKNNYFNPN
-568 IYADYSFTLANDHH
+568 IWAEYSFTLFNDHN
-582 FKVMAGYQSEELHQR
+582 FKIMGGYQSEEMRQR
-597 WIQGQ
+597 WFQGQ
-602 QSGIIANLPTLHTTA
+602 QFGIIANLPTLHTTA
-617 TNPSVDGKYDEWA
+617 LKPTVDGKNDEWA
-630 TMGVFGRLNYD
+630 TMGMFGRLNYD
-641 YQSRYLVEG
+641 YQGKYLVEG
-650 NLRYDG
+650 SLRYDG
-656 TSRFLKDNRW
+656 SSRFLRDNRW

-681 NFWKPIEQYINLL
+681 SFWKPIEQYVNLL

-717 VGYSNQA
+717 MGYSNQA
-724 GTWLVGGKKQNISSM
+724 GTWLVNGTKPNIASM

-749 EKNRTINYGV
+749 EKNRTTNFGI

-764 NNRLTGSF
+764 NNRLTGTL

-785 APELPAILGTDAP
+785 APELPAILGTSAP
-798 KVNNLDMISRGFD
+798 KVNNLDMTSRGFD

-821 DFNYGVILTM
+821 DFDYGVSLTM
-831 TDGRVKIDKYPN
+831 TDSRIKIDKYPN
-843 PSKTLSMY
+843 PSKTISQTY
-851 YKGAY
+851 YQGAY

-875 AEHLKKAD
+875 ADHLKKAD
-883 QSAIGSNWAAGD
+883 QSALGSNWAAGD

-910 EGTADKSGDRRI
+910 EGTADKPGDKRI

-952 LKRDYAPGASDA
+952 LKRDYAPGSGDA
-964 VFWGAC
+964 VFWGAS
-970 GIGKWQATGF
+970 GISKWQATGF
-980 KQHLDFFRSDPND
+980 EQHLDYFRDDSKD
-993 PLGQNLDSYYPRAN
+993 PLGLNLDSYYPRAN
-1007 WNGGRNNQTQTKYL
+1007 WNGGRNNQVQTKYL

-1071 PEIIDASGWGFSKA
+1071 PEIIDANNPWGFSKT
-1085 YPLTRNFAF
+1085 YPLTKNFAF

>member
-1 MQADKLKSKV
+1 MKSHYQLGLLAILA
-11 NTGESGF
+11 T
-18 HVLPDYY
+18 
-25 NITVSTKKTYD
+25 IA
-36 EKSLSIGITGHPCNH
+36 
-51 SGGGSVS
+51 GGGSVS

-96 TRNGAVTDLDGR
+96 THNGAVTDLDGR

-124 VGYNDKDVVWDGSA
+124 VGYNDRDVVWDGSA
-138 LNVILTDNERS
+138 LNVILTDNEQS

-161 KKANLTGAVATIDA
+161 KKADLTGSVATIDA

-641 YQSRYLVEG
+641 YQGRYLVEG

-798 KVNNLDMISRGFD
+798 KVNNLDMTSRGFD

>member
-1 MQADKLKSKV
+1 M
-11 NTGESGF
+11 
-18 HVLPDYY
+18 
-25 NITVSTKKTYD
+25 
-36 EKSLSIGITGHPCNH
+36 
-51 SGGGSVS
+51 
-58 AASSV
+58 
-63 DATAITQQDGQ
+63 
-74 CTGVVKDGN
+74 VKDGN

-641 YQSRYLVEG
+641 YQGRYLVEG

-798 KVNNLDMISRGFD
+798 KVNNLDMTSRGFD

>member
-1 MQADKLKSKV
+1 MKSHYQLGLLAILA
-11 NTGESGF
+11 T
-18 HVLPDYY
+18 
-25 NITVSTKKTYD
+25 IA
-36 EKSLSIGITGHPCNH
+36 
-51 SGGGSVS
+51 GGGSVS

-531 DWQTTYGYDVNN
+531 DWQTTYGYDVNK

-630 TMGVFGRLNYD
+630 TIGVFGRLNYD
-641 YQSRYLVEG
+641 YQGRYLVEG

-798 KVNNLDMISRGFD
+798 KVNNLDMTSRGFD

>member
-1 MQADKLKSKV
+1 M
-11 NTGESGF
+11 
-18 HVLPDYY
+18 
-25 NITVSTKKTYD
+25 
-36 EKSLSIGITGHPCNH
+36 
-51 SGGGSVS
+51 
-58 AASSV
+58 
-63 DATAITQQDGQ
+63 
-74 CTGVVKDGN
+74 VKDGN

-175 KNLVSRPVNSA
+175 KNLVSRPINSA

-641 YQSRYLVEG
+641 YQGRYLVEG

-798 KVNNLDMISRGFD
+798 KVNNLDMTSRGFD

-1007 WNGGRNNQTQTKYL
+1007 WNSGRNNQTQTKYL

>member
-1 MQADKLKSKV
+1 MMKSHYQLGLLAILA
-11 NTGESGF
+11 T
-18 HVLPDYY
+18 
-25 NITVSTKKTYD
+25 IA
-36 EKSLSIGITGHPCNH
+36 
-51 SGGGSVS
+51 GGGSVF

-63 DATAITQQDGQ
+63 NETAITQQNGQ
-74 CTGVVKDGN
+74 CTGVVKDSN

-96 TRNGAVTDLDGR
+96 TRNGSVTDLDGR
-108 FSLTGVKR
+108 FSISGVKR
-116 GSALHISY
+116 GSTLHISY
-124 VGYNDKDVVWDGSA
+124 VGYNDQDVVWNGSA
-138 LNVILTDNERS
+138 LNVTMKDNEQS

-161 KKANLTGAVATIDA
+161 KKANLTGAVATIDS
-175 KNLVSRPVNSA
+175 KDLVSRPVNSA

-211 TRYNIRGTG
+211 TQYNIRGTG
-220 TIGAGSSVAPLVLID
+220 TIGAGSSVTPLVLID

-276 TKSGKAGKT
+276 TKSGKAGRT

-310 ALYMNAASIN
+310 ALYMNAASVN

-325 WFSDNKLADI
+325 WFSESKLEAI
-335 KKAQSDPTMRTMFA
+335 KKAQSDPTMQTMFA
-349 NAQGRWEIWDANDL
+349 NPQGRWEIWDANDL
-363 LPIANHDWLRT
+363 LPIANRDWLRT

-388 NGGTDRVHYYFSGN
+388 NGGNDRVHYYFSGN
-402 FLNRRGLLKYGTDKR
+402 FLNRKGLLKYGTDKR

-424 KVDAQITN
+424 KVDAAITS

-437 YNMRFARTDYN
+437 YNMRFTRTDYN
-448 QPTMLDDLYYHNMCR
+448 QPTMLDGLYYHNMCR

-481 SNPGDLVNG
+481 SNPGDLING

-506 QLTPLNGL
+506 QLTPLKGL
-514 VINAEFN
+514 VINAELN

-531 DWQTTYGYDVNN
+531 DWKTTYGYDVNN
-543 VPYVFNNPNNAVKEY
+543 VPYVFNNPNNAVREY

-568 IYADYSFTLANDHH
+568 IYAEYSFTLAQDHN
-582 FKVMAGYQSEELHQR
+582 FKVMGGYQSEELHQR

-602 QSGIIANLPTLHTTA
+602 QFGIIANLPTLHTTA

-641 YQSRYLVEG
+641 YQGKYLVEG

-666 VWSPSFSLG
+666 QWSPSFSLG

-681 NFWKPIEQYINLL
+681 NFWKPIEQYVNLL

-707 TDSWYPFYST
+707 TDSWYPFYPT
-717 VGYSNQA
+717 MGYSNQA
-724 GTWLVGGKKQNISSM
+724 GTWLVDGKKQNISSM

-749 EKNRTINYGV
+749 EKNRTVNYGV

-785 APELPAILGTDAP
+785 APELPAILGTAAP
-798 KVNNLDMISRGFD
+798 KVNNLDMVSHGFD

-821 DFNYGVILTM
+821 DFNYGVTLTM
-831 TDGRVKIDKYPN
+831 TDSRVKIDKYPN
-843 PSKTLSMY
+843 PSKSLNMY

-883 QSAIGSNWAAGD
+883 QSALGNNWAAGD

-910 EGTADKSGDRRI
+910 EGTADKPGDRRI

-952 LKRDYAPGASDA
+952 LKRDYAPGSGDA

-980 KQHLDFFRSDPND
+980 EQHLDFFRSDPND

-1007 WNGGRNNQTQTKYL
+1007 WGGGRNNQVQTKYL

-1071 PEIIDASGWGFSKA
+1071 PEIIDASGWGFSKT
-1085 YPLTRNFAF
+1085 YPLTKNFAF

>member
-1 MQADKLKSKV
+1 MMKSHYQLGLLAILA
-11 NTGESGF
+11 T
-18 HVLPDYY
+18 
-25 NITVSTKKTYD
+25 IA
-36 EKSLSIGITGHPCNH
+36 
-51 SGGGSVS
+51 GGGGVS
-58 AASSV
+58 GASSV
-63 DATAITQQDGQ
+63 DGVSITEQDGQ
-74 CTGVVKDGN
+74 GTGVGKDGN

-124 VGYNDKDVVWDGSA
+124 VGYNDRDVVWDGSA
-138 LNVILTDNERS
+138 LNVILTDNEQS

-161 KKANLTGAVATIDA
+161 KKADLTGSVATIDA

-463 YWPIIPVYDPNGH
+463 YWPIIPIYDPNGH

-641 YQSRYLVEG
+641 YQGRYLVEG

-798 KVNNLDMISRGFD
+798 KVNNLDMTSRGFD

-1007 WNGGRNNQTQTKYL
+1007 WNSGRNNQTQTKYL

>member
-1 MQADKLKSKV
+1 M
-11 NTGESGF
+11 
-18 HVLPDYY
+18 
-25 NITVSTKKTYD
+25 
-36 EKSLSIGITGHPCNH
+36 
-51 SGGGSVS
+51 
-58 AASSV
+58 
-63 DATAITQQDGQ
+63 
-74 CTGVVKDGN
+74 
-83 GEPVIGASVFVKG
+83 VKG
-96 TRNGAVTDLDGR
+96 QRGGTITDIDGR
-108 FSLTGVKR
+108 FVLSGVKK
-116 GSALHISY
+116 GSVLHITSI
-124 VGYNDKDVVWDGSA
+124 GFADKDVVWNDAPLSVVMA
-138 LNVILTDNERS
+138 VDEKS

-161 KKANLTGAVATIDA
+161 KKVNLTGAVATIGA
-175 KNLVSRPVNSA
+175 KDLVSRPVNS
-186 VDAMQGMIPG
+186 VTDAMQGMIPG

-220 TIGAGSSVAPLVLID
+220 TIGAGSSVTPLVLID
-235 GMEGDLNAINPQ
+235 GMEGNLESVNPQ

-253 VLKDAASSSIYGS
+253 VLKDAASSAIYGS

-300 MPHQLDSYNW
+300 MPHQLDSYRW

-325 WFSDNKLADI
+325 WFSENKLEQI
-335 KKAQSDPTMRTMFA
+335 KKAQSDPTMQTMFA
-349 NAQGRWEIWDANDL
+349 NPQGRWEIWDANDL
-363 LPIANHDWLRT
+363 LPIANRDWLRT
-374 CFGNGF
+374 TFGNGF

-388 NGGTDRVHYYFSGN
+388 NGGNERLRYYFSGN
-402 FLNRRGLLKYGTDKR
+402 FLQRDGLLKYGTDKR
-417 NRYTITS
+417 SRYTVTS
-424 KVDAQITN
+424 KVDAQITS
-432 WAKLT
+432 WAKLS
-437 YNMRFARTDYN
+437 YNMRFARTDYE
-448 QPTMLDDLYYHNMCR
+448 QPTMMDGLYYHNMCR
-463 YWPIIPVYDPNGH
+463 YWPIIPMYDPNGH

-490 GDTREQTDVNS
+490 GVTNDQTDVNS
-501 HQLSL
+501 HQLVL
-506 QLTPLNGL
+506 QLTPVKGL
-514 VINAEFN
+514 VINAELN

-531 DWQTTYGYDVNN
+531 DWQTTYGYDTNN
-543 VPYVFNNPNNAVKEY
+543 VPFVFNNSNNAVKEY
-558 ARKTNYFNPN
+558 AKKNNYFNPN
-568 IYADYSFTLANDHH
+568 IWAEYSFTLFNDHN
-582 FKVMAGYQSEELHQR
+582 FKIMGGYQSEEMRQR
-597 WIQGQ
+597 WFQGQ
-602 QSGIIANLPTLHTTA
+602 QFGIIANLPTLHTTA
-617 TNPSVDGKYDEWA
+617 LKPTVDGKNDEWA

-641 YQSRYLVEG
+641 YQGKYLVEG
-650 NLRYDG
+650 SLRYDG
-656 TSRFLKDNRW
+656 SSRFLRDNRW

-681 NFWKPIEQYINLL
+681 SFWKPIEQYVNLL

-717 VGYSNQA
+717 MGYSNQA
-724 GTWLVGGKKQNISSM
+724 GEWLVNGTKPNIASM

-749 EKNRTINYGV
+749 EKNRTTNFGI

-764 NNRLTGSF
+764 NNRLTGTL

-785 APELPAILGTDAP
+785 APELPAILGTSAP
-798 KVNNLDMISRGFD
+798 KVNNLDMTSRGFD
-811 LQISWRDRIK
+811 LQISWHDRIK
-821 DFNYGVILTM
+821 DFDYGVSLTM
-831 TDGRVKIDKYPN
+831 TDSRIKIDKYPN
-843 PSKTLSMY
+843 PSKTISQTY
-851 YKGAY
+851 YQGAY

-875 AEHLKKAD
+875 ADHLKKAD
-883 QSAIGSNWAAGD
+883 QSALGSNWAAGD

-910 EGTADKSGDRRI
+910 EGTADKPGDKRI

-952 LKRDYAPGASDA
+952 LKRDYAPGSGDA
-964 VFWGAC
+964 VFWGAS
-970 GIGKWQATGF
+970 GISKWQATGF
-980 KQHLDFFRSDPND
+980 EQHLDYFRDDSKD
-993 PLGQNLDSYYPRAN
+993 PLGLNLDSYYPRAN
-1007 WNGGRNNQTQTKYL
+1007 WNGGRNNQVQTKYL

-1071 PEIIDASGWGFSKA
+1071 PEIIDANNPWGFSKT
-1085 YPLTRNFAF
+1085 YPLTKNFAF

>member
-1 MQADKLKSKV
+1 MMKSHYQLGLLAILA
-11 NTGESGF
+11 T
-18 HVLPDYY
+18 
-25 NITVSTKKTYD
+25 IA
-36 EKSLSIGITGHPCNH
+36 
-51 SGGGSVS
+51 GGGSVS

-63 DATAITQQDGQ
+63 DAISITQQDGQ

-201 GSGGGALNSN
+201 GSGGGALNSD

-641 YQSRYLVEG
+641 YQGRYLVEG

-798 KVNNLDMISRGFD
+798 KVNNLDMTSRGFD

-1007 WNGGRNNQTQTKYL
+1007 WNSGRNNQTQTKYL

>member
-1 MQADKLKSKV
+1 MSKSFYQVKMLALCSTLFVGGVSFAIPSMASVV
-11 NTGESGF
+11 N
-18 HVLPDYY
+18 
-25 NITVSTKKTYD
+25 
-36 EKSLSIGITGHPCNH
+36 
-51 SGGGSVS
+51 
-58 AASSV
+58 V
-63 DATAITQQDGQ
+63 DQQTGQ
-74 CTGVVKDGN
+74 CTGVVKDAS
-83 GEPVIGASVFVKG
+83 GEPLIGATVVVKG
-96 TRNGAVTDLDGR
+96 QRGGTITDIDGR
-108 FSLTGVKR
+108 FVLSGVKK
-116 GSALHISY
+116 GSVLHITSI
-124 VGYNDKDVVWDGSA
+124 GFADKDVVWNDAPVSVVMA
-138 LNVILTDNERS
+138 VDEKS

-161 KKANLTGAVATIDA
+161 KKVNLTGAVATIGA
-175 KNLVSRPVNSA
+175 KDLVSRPVNS
-186 VDAMQGMIPG
+186 VTDAMQGMIPG

-220 TIGAGSSVAPLVLID
+220 TIGAGSSVTPLVLID
-235 GMEGDLNAINPQ
+235 GMEGNLESVNPQ

-253 VLKDAASSSIYGS
+253 VLKDAASSAIYGS

-300 MPHQLDSYNW
+300 MPHQLDSYRW

-320 AGSGT
+320 GGSGT
-325 WFSDNKLADI
+325 WFSKEKLEQI
-335 KKAQSDPTMRTMFA
+335 KLAQSDPTMQTMFA
-349 NAQGRWEIWDANDL
+349 NPQGRWEIWDVNSL
-363 LPIANHDWLRT
+363 LPIANRDWLRST
-374 CFGNGF
+374 FGNGF

-388 NGGTDRVHYYFSGN
+388 NGGNERLRYYFSGN
-402 FLNRRGLLKYGTDKR
+402 FLQRDGLLKYGTDKR
-417 NRYTITS
+417 NRYTVTS
-424 KVDAQITN
+424 KVDAQITS
-432 WAKLT
+432 WAKLS
-437 YNMRFARTDYN
+437 YNMRFARTDYE
-448 QPTMLDDLYYHNMCR
+448 QPTMMDGLYYHNMCR
-463 YWPIIPVYDPNGH
+463 YWPIIPMYDPDGH

-490 GDTREQTDVNS
+490 GVTNDQTDVNS
-501 HQLSL
+501 HQLVL
-506 QLTPLNGL
+506 QLKPVKGL
-514 VINAEFN
+514 VINAELN

-531 DWQTTYGYDVNN
+531 DWQTTYGYDTNN
-543 VPYVFNNPNNAVKEY
+543 VPFVFNNSNNAVKEY
-558 ARKTNYFNPN
+558 AKKNNYFNPN
-568 IYADYSFTLANDHH
+568 IWAEYSFTLFNDHN
-582 FKVMAGYQSEELHQR
+582 FKIMGGYQSEEMRQR
-597 WIQGQ
+597 WFQGQ
-602 QSGIIANLPTLHTTA
+602 QFGIIANLPTLHTTA
-617 TNPSVDGKYDEWA
+617 LKPTVDGKNDEWA

-641 YQSRYLVEG
+641 YQGKYLVEG
-650 NLRYDG
+650 SLRYDG
-656 TSRFLKDNRW
+656 SSRFLRDNRW

-681 NFWKPIEQYINLL
+681 SFWKPIEQYVNLL

-717 VGYSNQA
+717 MGYSNQK
-724 GTWLVGGKKQNISSM
+724 GEWLVNGTKPNIASM

-749 EKNRTINYGV
+749 EKNRTTNFGI

-764 NNRLTGSF
+764 NNRLTGTL

-785 APELPAILGTDAP
+785 APELPAILGTSAP
-798 KVNNLDMISRGFD
+798 KVNNLDMTSRGFD

-821 DFNYGVILTM
+821 DFDYGVSLTM
-831 TDGRVKIDKYPN
+831 TDSRIKIDKYPN
-843 PSKTLSMY
+843 PSKTISQTY
-851 YKGAY
+851 YQGAY

-875 AEHLKKAD
+875 ADHLKKAD
-883 QSAIGSNWAAGD
+883 QSALGSNWAAGD

-910 EGTADKSGDRRI
+910 EGTADKPGDKRI

-952 LKRDYAPGASDA
+952 LKRDYAPGSGDA
-964 VFWGAC
+964 VFWGAS
-970 GIGKWQATGF
+970 GISKWQATGF
-980 KQHLDFFRSDPND
+980 EQHLDYFRDDPKD
-993 PLGQNLDSYYPRAN
+993 PLGLNLDSYYPRAN
-1007 WNGGRNNQTQTKYL
+1007 WNGGRNNQVQTKYL

-1071 PEIIDASGWGFSKA
+1071 PEIIDANNPWGFSKT
-1085 YPLTRNFAF
+1085 YPLTKNFAF

>member
-1 MQADKLKSKV
+1 MKSHYQLGLLAILA
-11 NTGESGF
+11 T
-18 HVLPDYY
+18 
-25 NITVSTKKTYD
+25 IA
-36 EKSLSIGITGHPCNH
+36 
-51 SGGGSVS
+51 GGGSVS

-641 YQSRYLVEG
+641 YQGRYLVEG

-798 KVNNLDMISRGFD
+798 KVNNLDMTSRGFD

>member
-1 MQADKLKSKV
+1 M
-11 NTGESGF
+11 
-18 HVLPDYY
+18 
-25 NITVSTKKTYD
+25 
-36 EKSLSIGITGHPCNH
+36 
-51 SGGGSVS
+51 
-58 AASSV
+58 
-63 DATAITQQDGQ
+63 
-74 CTGVVKDGN
+74 KDGN

-641 YQSRYLVEG
+641 YQGRYLVEG

-798 KVNNLDMISRGFD
+798 KVNNLDMTSRGFD

-1031 LTIGYTIPQNITRR
+1031 LTIGYTIPQDITRR